1 MNRITVYIELE
12 LTADVTNYLPG
23 EAMSLGYHGS
33 CGGLVD
39 VGHPGSDSEM
49 EFDLFLN
56 GKPFDWDCLT
66 DAQREQI
73 YLDVEAGY
81 IQERECAAVN
91 V

>member
-1 MNRITVYIELE
+1 MERIRVYIELE
-12 LTADVTNYLPG
+12 LVADVTSYLPG
-23 EAMSLGYHGS
+23 EAMCLGYHGR

-39 VGHPGSDSEM
+39 TGHPGSGSEM
-49 EFDLFLN
+49 EFDLYLN

-81 IQERECAAVN
+81 IQEREYGMVN